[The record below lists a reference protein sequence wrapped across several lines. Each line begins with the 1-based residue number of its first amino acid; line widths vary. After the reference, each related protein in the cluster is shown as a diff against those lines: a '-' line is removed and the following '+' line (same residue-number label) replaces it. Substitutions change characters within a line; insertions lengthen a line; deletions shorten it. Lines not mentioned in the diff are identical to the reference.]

1 MITASSKGE
10 WGMKMQQ
17 GRTSERKSRRP
28 GPAVLAAI
36 VAFAVAGCG
45 SKNTFVAPPPSK
57 VVVAQPLQK
66 PVTLYVYLTGNTAAY
81 RTANLVARVQGYL
94 ESIDYKDGASVTK
107 GTQLFGI
114 ERDVYQAQLDQVKAQ
129 LAHDQGV
136 LAEAKVNLTRY
147 QTLEQQK
154 SIAAQQAEDQAAVV
168 DQNKATVDLDQANVD
183 NANINLGFTNVVAPF
198 DGIVTNHQVDIG
210 NLVGASGPTT
220 LATIVQTDPIYV
232 NFTLSEPQFLSI
244 RRSNAKAGLPVSTAD
259 LAYLATIPVEIGL
272 QDEDGYPHKGH
283 LDYVSPQIDPS
294 TGTVAVRGIFD
305 NKNNALVPGLFVRV
319 RGPVGHQDKALLT
332 RADAIGTSQEGSYVL
347 VVGPD
352 NVVQRKVVKTGQT
365 QGQLVI
371 IESGLDPGDW
381 VVVEGIQQAFPGAK
395 VEPQRSEV
403 KADETGSP
411 DDANTSAPAPTPTP
425 K

>member
-1 MITASSKGE
+1 
-10 WGMKMQQ
+10 MKMQQ

-183 NANINLGFTNVVAPF
+183 NANINLGFTKVLAPF

-395 VEPQRSEV
+395 VEPQRSEL